1 MDYPNK
7 VPFISKSY
15 GDSASCEKELVYADR
30 LRIPMLPILI
40 QSGYDPNSWVGLI
53 ITRWKYLDFTNRVR
67 LKLIPSSLKQLARK
81 KSPKPPEEI
90 RLQVRCDFIGL
101 AENNELSVSKGEMVI
116 LKHAEQ
122 NWYLVQ
128 NRGGTSGRIPKEYAK
143 DVTTTSKWNDCDF
156 YFEDYE
162 IDELYECME
171 HTSSGTFLVSKI
183 SNTEYPFPTECIL
196 LVTTD
201 QLVWGSEGTKT
212 LILGIEIKRVANQ
225 LETELEPGR
234 RFDSI
239 GDLINYLSQR

>member
-1 MDYPNK
+1 ME

-67 LKLIPSSLKQLARK
+67 LKTIQSSLNHLVK
-81 KSPKPPEEI
+81 KKNPRPPEEI
-90 RLQVRCDFIGL
+90 QLQVRCDFIGL
-101 AENNELSVSKGEMVI
+101 TENNELSVSKGEMVI

-122 NWYLVQ
+122 NWFLVQ
-128 NRGGTSGRIPKEYAK
+128 NRGGECGRIPKEYAR
-143 DVTTTSKWNDCDF
+143 DVTTNSKWSDDDF
-156 YFEDYE
+156 YFEDNA
-162 IDELYECME
+162 INELYECME
-171 HTSSGTFLVSKI
+171 HASSGTFLVAKV
-183 SNTEYPFPTECIL
+183 SNSEYPFPTECIL

-201 QLVWGSEGTKT
+201 QLIWGADGTKT
-212 LILGIEIKRVANQ
+212 LILSIEIKRVANQ

-239 GDLINYLSQR
+239 RDLINYLSQR

>member
-1 MDYPNK
+1 ME

-67 LKLIPSSLKQLARK
+67 LKTIQSSLNHLVK
-81 KSPKPPEEI
+81 KKNPRPPEEI
-90 RLQVRCDFIGL
+90 QLQVRCDFIGL

-122 NWYLVQ
+122 NWFLVL
-128 NRGGTSGRIPKEYAK
+128 NRGGECGRIPKEYAR
-143 DVTTTSKWNDCDF
+143 DVTTNSKWSDDDF
-156 YFEDYE
+156 YFEDYA
-162 IDELYECME
+162 INELYECME
-171 HTSSGTFLVSKI
+171 NASSGTFLVSKV
-183 SNTEYPFPTECIL
+183 SNSEYPFPTECIL

-201 QLVWGSEGTKT
+201 QLIWGAEGTKT
-212 LILGIEIKRVANQ
+212 LILSIEIKRVANQ
-225 LETELEPGR
+225 LETDLEPGR

-239 GDLINYLSQR
+239 RDLINYLSQR